1 MNESALDL
9 SNLFGAAL
17 QTMTAQ
23 RQEINALDG
32 YNGNHGDNMV
42 ENLRM
47 ITEALD
53 AKRSQPPSEALRFA
67 SQQLQSKGHGG
78 TSQYY
83 ARGLNDAAEQLQGRS
98 SIGQPEVMSLVQSL
112 LGAIP
117 SQGHPQQMQGTS
129 SVLSQVL
136 GMAAGQQPQPGGDML
151 GQVLGMA
158 GGQQPQAGGDLLGQV
173 LGMAGGQEPQ
183 AGDDLLGQVLGMA
196 GGQEPQA
203 GGDLLGQVLGMAGGQ
218 QPQAG
223 GQDDGLDMG
232 DVVSTLLPAG
242 LAFLQAKQ
250 SGADTASALGQA
262 LTSALMGGQVNPLQ
276 AGTPRA
282 AAGGLIAQSILKAL
296 TSR

>member
-1 MNESALDL
+1 MNQSALDL

-32 YNGNHGDNMV
+32 HNGNHGDNMV

-53 AKRSQPPSEALRFA
+53 AKKSQPPSEALRFA

-98 SIGQPEVMSLVQSL
+98 SMGQPEVMSLVQSL

-117 SQGHPQQMQGTS
+117 SQGHPQQMQGTG
-129 SVLSQVL
+129 SVLEQVL
-136 GMAAGQQPQPGGDML
+136 GMAAGQQPQAGGGML
-151 GQVLGMA
+151 EQVLGMAAGQQPQTEGGMLDQVLGMA
-158 GGQQPQAGGDLLGQV
+158 GGQQPQAGGGILGQI
-173 LGMAGGQEPQ
+173 LGMT
-183 AGDDLLGQVLGMA
+183 
-196 GGQEPQA
+196 
-203 GGDLLGQVLGMAGGQ
+203 GGQ

-223 GQDDGLDMG
+223 GHDDELDMG
-232 DVVSTLLPAG
+232 DVLSTLLPAG

-282 AAGGLIAQSILKAL
+282 AAGGLIAQSILQAL

>member
-1 MNESALDL
+1 MNQSELDL

-32 YNGNHGDNMV
+32 HNGNHGDNIV

-53 AKRSQPPSEALRFA
+53 TKRSQPPSEALRFA
-67 SQQLQSKGHGG
+67 SQQLQSKGRGG

-83 ARGLNDAAEQLQGRS
+83 ARGLNEAAEQLQGRS
-98 SIGQPEVMSLVQSL
+98 SMGQPEVMSLVQSL

-117 SQGHPQQMQGTS
+117 SQGHPQQMQGAD
-129 SVLSQVL
+129 SVLGQVL
-136 GMAAGQQPQPGGDML
+136 GMAAGQQHQAGGGILDQVLGMAGEQQPQAGGDML
-151 GQVLGMA
+151 GQILGMA
-158 GGQQPQAGGDLLGQV
+158 GGQQPQAGGDMLGQI
-173 LGMAGGQEPQ
+173 
-183 AGDDLLGQVLGMA
+183 
-196 GGQEPQA
+196 
-203 GGDLLGQVLGMAGGQ
+203 LGMAGGQ

-223 GQDDGLDMG
+223 GQDDETDMG
-232 DVVSTLLPAG
+232 DVLSTLLPAG

-262 LTSALMGGQVNPLQ
+262 LTGALMGGQVNPLQ

-282 AAGGLIAQSILKAL
+282 AAGGLIARSILQAL